1 MKEWIGEMFGVLGT
15 NAAMLPLYKNS
26 KIGYNKR
33 KGRKSRLL
41 LCRYGRAAGLSTHEI
56 RERSEKESEGCYV
69 I

>member
-1 MKEWIGEMFGVLGT
+1 
-15 NAAMLPLYKNS
+15 MLPLYKNS

-41 LCRYGRAAGLSTHEI
+41 LCLYGRAAGLSTHEI
-56 RERSEKESEGCYV
+56 RERSEKESEGGYV